1 MGVASRTA
9 PQKPHGGPNK
19 KGAPMAYRIDT
30 ISVAKELDSVKLEHL
45 PGLIVDECLTD
56 CAKELSAT
64 ADMILSGAMTLPH
77 ETLAMPKKKFEPRP
91 VIVASTAARVAYTAL
106 VNSVSDSLGPK
117 SREEENWQ
125 KHESFTAR
133 NESNYIVRFD
143 IVSFYEYIDHDV
155 LSQQLLTHTLNPEAV
170 QKLGRVL
177 NSMTKTGR
185 GLPQL
190 LSASDHLS
198 DVYISTLERRL
209 ARDGYPTVR
218 YADDFTAACPDWE
231 TANVIIERA
240 AEYARDLGLVLSSE
254 KTVIKKRSTIIA
266 EAEAGARFI
275 NDYIETAKSALMV
288 EVFLWSRYGEM
299 AKESQ
304 TPDDKEAMEATMWSL
319 VHDWYKRV
327 TEVEPEDSFHVEG
340 HYRPL
345 LRKAIGLLRG
355 CEERIPEDILHE
367 IVFKHPLFL
376 DSVCGYV
383 TARAETYPR
392 EDPWKAIHKLS
403 AMGRQSPWAK
413 LWLLDTVARTNVR
426 NSWSYLPVLDW
437 VDQQVGDRHE
447 VVRAQAAWAASCH
460 GRLSEGNLTK
470 LYTHAS
476 PLSQHALAACMAKQ
490 EGIGKGIIQS
500 IKQDGPMNR
509 KAFDWVQNKE
519 NSTS

>member
-1 MGVASRTA
+1 
-9 PQKPHGGPNK
+9 
-19 KGAPMAYRIDT
+19 MAYRIDT

-45 PGLIVDECLTD
+45 PGLIIDECLTD
-56 CAKELSAT
+56 CTKELSAT
-64 ADMILSGAMTLPH
+64 ADMILSGAVALPH

-91 VIVASTAARVAYTAL
+91 VTVASTAARVAYAAL
-106 VNSVSDSLGPK
+106 VNSLRDSLGPT

-125 KHESFTAR
+125 KHKSFTAR

-177 NSMTKTGR
+177 NSMTKRGR

-218 YADDFTAACPDWE
+218 YVDDFTAACPDWE

-254 KTVIKKRSTIIA
+254 KTVIKKRSTIMI
-266 EAEAGARFI
+266 EEEAGARFI
-275 NDYIETAKSALMV
+275 NDYIETTKSSLMV
-288 EVFLWSRYGEM
+288 EVFLWGRYGEM
-299 AKESQ
+299 IKGFEA
-304 TPDDKEAMEATMWSL
+304 PDDREAMEATMWSL
-319 VHDWYKRV
+319 VHDWYKLV
-327 TEVEPEDSFHVEG
+327 TEVELEDSFHVEG
-340 HYRPL
+340 HYRPF
-345 LRKAIGLLRG
+345 LRKALGLLRG
-355 CEERIPEDILHE
+355 YGERIPVEILQE

-383 TARAETYPR
+383 TARARDPR
-392 EDPWKAIHKLS
+392 EDPWKTIHKLVD
-403 AMGRQSPWAK
+403 MGRQSPWAK
-413 LWLLDTVARTNVR
+413 LWLLDTVARTSIR
-426 NSWSYLPVLDW
+426 SSWHYLPVMEW
-437 VDQQVGDRHE
+437 VGQQVGDRHE

-460 GRLSEGNLTK
+460 GCLSEGNLTK

-509 KAFDWVQNKE
+509 RAFEWVQNKE